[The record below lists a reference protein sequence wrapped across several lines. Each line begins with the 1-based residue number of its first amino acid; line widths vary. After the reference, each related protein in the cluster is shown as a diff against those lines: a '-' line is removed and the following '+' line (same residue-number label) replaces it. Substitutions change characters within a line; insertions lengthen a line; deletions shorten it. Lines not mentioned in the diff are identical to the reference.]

1 MKVKLKDGRMN
12 KYNGLFRQQV
22 KALNRGEIIELDEIP
37 VEAKPF
43 LVEVGKK
50 INNKKEEKK
59 VEVSNG
65 N

>member
-22 KALNRGEIIELDEIP
+22 KALNRGEVIEVDEIP
-37 VEAKPF
+37 KEAKPY
-43 LVEVGKK
+43 LVEVDKK
-50 INNKKEEKK
+50 VNKKKEEKK
-59 VEVSNG
+59 VEVNNG

>member
-22 KALNRGEIIELDEIP
+22 KALNRGEVIEIDEIP
-37 VEAKPF
+37 VDAKPF
-43 LVEVGKK
+43 LVEVGK
-50 INNKKEEKK
+50 INKKKVKEED
-59 VEVSNG
+59 NG

>member
-59 VEVSNG
+59 VEVNNG

>member
-12 KYNGLFRQQV
+12 KYNGLFRKQV
-22 KALNRGEIIELDEIP
+22 KALNKGEVIEIDEIP
-37 VEAKPF
+37 VDAKPY

-50 INNKKEEKK
+50 QDKKKIKEE
-59 VEVSNG
+59 SNG

>member
-22 KALNRGEIIELDEIP
+22 KALNRGEVIEIDEIP
-37 VEAKPF
+37 VDAKPF

-50 INNKKEEKK
+50 QNKKKIKEE
-59 VEVSNG
+59 SNG